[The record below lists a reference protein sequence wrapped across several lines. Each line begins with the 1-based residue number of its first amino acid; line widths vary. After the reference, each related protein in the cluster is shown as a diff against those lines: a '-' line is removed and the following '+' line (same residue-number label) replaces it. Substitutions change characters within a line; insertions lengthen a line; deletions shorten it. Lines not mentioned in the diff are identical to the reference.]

1 MRGRGT
7 DGFFWP
13 ALTGAWAGG
22 VVGVLAVVAPPVFLG
37 WVSLVTA
44 VLALLAVVMFGAAVM
59 DGPTRR
65 AVAAFNIDQS
75 EKWRG
80 RSWWERLVSLDYGD
94 RRLVIVNRLVWV
106 EGIVFIVMRRPELAL
121 VCFVSFALSTL
132 MLMLLMKRREARPV
146 GSEQR

>member
-13 ALTGAWAGG
+13 ALIGAWTGLLI
-22 VVGVLAVVAPPVFLG
+22 GVLAVVMPPVFSA
-37 WVSLVTA
+37 WVLPVTA
-44 VLALLAVVMFGAAVM
+44 VLALLAVVMFGAAVI

-65 AVAAFNIDQS
+65 AVAAFNIDQK

-80 RSWWERLVSLDYGD
+80 RTWWERLVSLDYGD
-94 RRLVIVNRLVWV
+94 RRLVLVNRLVWV

-132 MLMLLMKRREARPV
+132 MLMLLMKRREGV
-146 GSEQR
+146 VLVSEV